1 MGHRQGRL
9 CWYLESRI
17 LSGSAAC
24 HRASVAVWASL
35 LLFPSPGLLICKV
48 RSLSRVSEVVSCP
61 GVSLICGGLRCRRK
75 RPPGTEAKRR
85 ASPRRR
91 VSRRNTVLS
100 LCLENAELKEQMGEA
115 MSDGWELEED
125 REKGEP
131 ALARAGRDDRSLQ
144 AELRKLQGKLKNARS
159 VIGLL
164 KEQLALSSQE
174 GRGQL
179 GPRLLVRLAGEVD
192 GASTEPGCSP
202 GPHQPRGEEEATAG
216 PRPGPQGLGLAGALA
231 ADAHQVS
238 VGSDGGTGPGRGAGV
253 PALTL
258 GRGVPREVT
267 FRTRAALTKA
277 LPPLPHK
284 YSFVTVS

>member
-1 MGHRQGRL
+1 M
-9 CWYLESRI
+9 
-17 LSGSAAC
+17 
-24 HRASVAVWASL
+24 
-35 LLFPSPGLLICKV
+35 
-48 RSLSRVSEVVSCP
+48 
-61 GVSLICGGLRCRRK
+61 
-75 RPPGTEAKRR
+75 
-85 ASPRRR
+85 
-91 VSRRNTVLS
+91 LS

-131 ALARAGRDDRSLQ
+131 ALASAGRDDRSLQ

-192 GASTEPGCSP
+192 RASTELGRSP

-216 PRPGPQGLGLAGALA
+216 PHPGPQGLGLAGALA

-238 VGSDGGTGPGRGAGV
+238 VGSDGGDRPWERGGGASFDLGSRGTEGGNV
-253 PALTL
+253 PHTCSPYKGFATIA
-258 GRGVPREVT
+258 P
-267 FRTRAALTKA
+267 
-277 LPPLPHK
+277 
-284 YSFVTVS
+284 